1 MTKDFM
7 LIGERTFSIKDQL
20 DFADFSGDHN
30 PIHIDII
37 EARKTMIGGCV
48 VHGINGLLWALNC
61 LYIQINFNLK
71 SVKATFNNPIYI
83 DTKVTCLLNLE
94 KKIIKLVL
102 PDNTISYLI
111 RYEIYSGNTKKI
123 QNYPLPSLGTLTLP
137 KKIHI
142 ENLDLGHS
150 YPSKFGGDLGIASK
164 LYGQLSKNLGADT
177 IYEVAILSNIVGMQI
192 PGLHSLFLEC
202 EISLHNRQPSLN
214 PCYRLTKV
222 DQRFGLIHIKYTGC
236 NLLSKMIT
244 LERPHYES
252 KKCSV
257 IEEALPL
264 SINLKDQRI
273 LVIGG
278 SRGLGAAFAK
288 VSTMLGAEVTITYA
302 QGQSDAK
309 NVLDDI
315 KSYSDIDIQ
324 AIPLNVTSALEIEA
338 IDLDYDILCYFASP
352 KISPTKGEFEQ
363 DLFDNF
369 YVFYCKS
376 FERIARRFSDCGGKK
391 IYWPSTIFLEE
402 NNKDFSEYIAAKKVG
417 ENICKNLASETTLK
431 VFFQR
436 LDKISTDQTLSLISI
451 PMLDAVSVAIDIAKL
466 LDEGNQK

>member
-48 VHGINGLLWALNC
+48 VHGINGLLRALNC
-61 LYIQINFNLK
+61 LYIQMNFNLK

-111 RYEIYSGNTKKI
+111 RYEIYSGDTKKT
-123 QNYPLPSLGTLTLP
+123 QNYPLPSLGTLTSP

-214 PCYRLTKV
+214 PC
-222 DQRFGLIHIKYTGC
+222 
-236 NLLSKMIT
+236 
-244 LERPHYES
+244 
-252 KKCSV
+252 
-257 IEEALPL
+257 
-264 SINLKDQRI
+264 
-273 LVIGG
+273 
-278 SRGLGAAFAK
+278 
-288 VSTMLGAEVTITYA
+288 
-302 QGQSDAK
+302 
-309 NVLDDI
+309 
-315 KSYSDIDIQ
+315 
-324 AIPLNVTSALEIEA
+324 
-338 IDLDYDILCYFASP
+338 
-352 KISPTKGEFEQ
+352 
-363 DLFDNF
+363 
-369 YVFYCKS
+369 
-376 FERIARRFSDCGGKK
+376 
-391 IYWPSTIFLEE
+391 
-402 NNKDFSEYIAAKKVG
+402 
-417 ENICKNLASETTLK
+417 
-431 VFFQR
+431 
-436 LDKISTDQTLSLISI
+436 
-451 PMLDAVSVAIDIAKL
+451 
-466 LDEGNQK
+466 